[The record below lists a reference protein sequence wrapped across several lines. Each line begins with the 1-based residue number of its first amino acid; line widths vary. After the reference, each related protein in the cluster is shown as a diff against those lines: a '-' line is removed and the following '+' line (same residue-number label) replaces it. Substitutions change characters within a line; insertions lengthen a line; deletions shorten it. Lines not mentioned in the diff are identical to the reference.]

1 MELEDATIIYL
12 ALILPILLILSFS
25 LSVSIKE
32 IRATNDYQNK
42 LLDATRDGIQAF
54 EINTSN
60 ETFRDVS
67 DALKIMVEASIN
79 TFKEGFAKRIGMS
92 GASKATIDNYLP
104 FTLFTLNDGYYI
116 NSPSFTPHV
125 LKFQK
130 DGIAAHVGDYGVS
143 EPEQGNLK
151 DYTVKNTE
159 YENMKYPK
167 RDENTQNYQT
177 APQHLIAPIYNP
189 VLYQKYNENE
199 DPKSKESL
207 NATIDPT
214 NSKLIFDRTTVLKNY
229 IPYSA
234 RYKHDD
240 DLDVV
245 ISYSMDNFISVIG
258 KKKTQ
263 QGDYEYF
270 SRSGYLLDPKIEIE
284 ISGIKGLENKENTE
298 NTGVTDEIIDKIVN
312 YSDNKIEVKLKN
324 IKRWYIN
331 PENGEEKTEELD
343 TVITYDNSQKINLDP
358 LNTSHAYLVQQ
369 REAVKY
375 YIKSYYFTKWAF
387 EKLKDITVGDVKVDL
402 PDDLKKALQK
412 TDKKSIINDIKI
424 ENQNQKIFDINEDNG
439 YAISDKDSYFNYHK
453 KSVMRNSIQY
463 NIFIAASNF
472 AKVIQQ
478 TNSSDNIYKRVEIP
492 MISETDWEDIC
503 SNISMVTFT
512 NGLKT
517 PKGILSTYAKV
528 SSGDNQFTINEDGL
542 YFVASNAF
550 DKGDKADL
558 KKEEYVNNPL
568 YKYHKITS
576 TELDNLDQNENII
589 GYVGDLINN
598 FIYDGK
604 VLTAAEKNSLESTG
618 SNVNGSKE
626 FLRKNYKSF
635 RSVVEDNAYKE
646 ENVKLKNKNKRLN
659 ALYSTIGA
667 KKNTR
672 VNLITIKENRSFK
685 LFKLQQTFDSYS
697 GDLKSAFGKYTP
709 TINDIQIV
717 VKLPEITV
725 VKRNIIGTI
734 ENPRVLYD
742 LEVTIGNFKYTVE
755 NKALAPKGR
764 TQNQNKKDIEY
775 ENISMMNL
783 FREIPLQNNQK
794 IEKFFNM
801 NDENYFGL
809 GQNFEIKLNNIRLD
823 VPNANNPKLEI
834 VEVRVNYN

>member
-12 ALILPILLILSFS
+12 AFILPILLILSFS

-42 LLDATRDGIQAF
+42 LIDATRDGIQAF

-151 DYTVKNTE
+151 EYTVKNSE

-199 DPKSKESL
+199 DPKNKESL
-207 NATIDPT
+207 HATIDPT
-214 NSKLIFDRTTVLKNY
+214 NSELIFDRTTVLKNY

-234 RYKHDD
+234 RYKHGEE
-240 DLDVV
+240 LDVV
-245 ISYSMDNFISVIG
+245 ISYSMDNFLSVIG
-258 KKKTQ
+258 KSKTQ

-270 SRSGYLLDPKIEIE
+270 SRSGYLLDPGIEMKIT
-284 ISGIKGLENKENTE
+284 GIKGLENGDNA
-298 NTGVTDEIIDKIVN
+298 GVTDEIIDKIIN
-312 YSDNKIEVKLKN
+312 YSNNKIEVNLHG

-343 TVITYDNSQKINLDP
+343 TVITYNNSQGLNLDS
-358 LNTSHAYLVQQ
+358 LNTTHAYMIQQ

-387 EKLKDITVGDVKVDL
+387 EKLKDIEVRDVKVDL
-402 PDDLKKALQK
+402 PEELKKALQK
-412 TDKKSIINDIKI
+412 TDKNSIINDIKT
-424 ENQNQKIFDINEDNG
+424 EKEGQKIFDSTDK
-439 YAISDKDSYFNYHK
+439 YVISDKNSYFNYHK

-472 AKVIQQ
+472 SKVIQQ
-478 TNSSDNIYKRVEIP
+478 TNTNKNIYRRVEIP
-492 MISETDWEDIC
+492 MLSDVDWEDVC
-503 SNISMVTFT
+503 TNISMVTFT

-542 YFVASNAF
+542 YFVAANAF
-550 DKGDKADL
+550 DKGDKPDL
-558 KKEEYVNNPL
+558 KIEDYKNNPL

-576 TELDNLDQNENII
+576 TELDKLDQNENVT

-604 VLTAAEKNSLESTG
+604 VLTAAEKNSLG
-618 SNVNGSKE
+618 SDGHKANGSKE

-646 ENVKLKNKNKRLN
+646 ENVKLKTKAKRLN

-672 VNLITIKENRSFK
+672 VNLISIKENRSFK

-697 GDLKSAFGKYTP
+697 GDLKSASGKYTP

-717 VKLPEITV
+717 VKLPEITE
-725 VKRNIIGTI
+725 VKRNILGTM

-742 LEVTIGNFKYTVE
+742 FEVKIGDFKYEVN
-755 NKALAPKGR
+755 NKALAPKGKS
-764 TQNQNKKDIEY
+764 QNQDKKDIEY
-775 ENISMMNL
+775 ENISMMNIL
-783 FREIPLQNNQK
+783 RKIPLQNNQK
-794 IEKFFNM
+794 IENFFNM
-801 NDENYFGL
+801 NDTHYFGL
-809 GQNFEIKLNNIRLD
+809 GQNFEINLKNIRLD
-823 VPNANNPKLEI
+823 VPNAASPQLEI